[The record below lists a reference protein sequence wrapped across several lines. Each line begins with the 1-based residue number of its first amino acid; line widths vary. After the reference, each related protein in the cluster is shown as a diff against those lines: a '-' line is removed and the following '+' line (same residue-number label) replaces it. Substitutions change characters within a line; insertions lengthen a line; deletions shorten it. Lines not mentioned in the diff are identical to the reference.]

1 MLDFV
6 QIRCSTRVS
15 GKKGSDAVTT
25 IYPEFIVGHSDDL
38 MIRGGAFYAVWD
50 AESGF
55 WSKDPGRVA
64 AIVDSAMREKASEF
78 YDGANL
84 DIRWMRDFSTKKWSE
99 FLSYCN
105 SLPDSYEE
113 LDCRVIF
120 ANDKVEK
127 GDYATKKLSYP
138 LKAGK
143 MDAYEELISTLYD
156 SNERQKLEWAIGSI
170 ISGDSKRIQ
179 KFLVLYGAAGSG
191 KSTMLNIVQMLFDGY
206 YNVFEARALTT
217 FSNNFALEMFRD
229 NPLVSIQHDG
239 DLSRIEDNTK
249 LNSIVS
255 HEEMVVNEK
264 RKTQYTTYFRTF
276 LFMGTNKPVKITD
289 AKAGIV
295 RRLIDVSPS
304 GRTVPFDRYLVLMAQ
319 VKFELGAI
327 ASHCLDIYKGLGMDA
342 YNSYRPL
349 SMLGAT
355 NDFYNFVEDHY
366 DEFASA
372 ECISLAEAWAMY
384 RTWCDDTAVK
394 YPMSQ
399 RAFKEE
405 LKSYFG
411 HFAVRQRS
419 GDKFRRNV
427 YSIFLKDKF
436 SYGAMVSAREA
447 IPSKPRLM
455 TLDGRVSTFDKEC
468 FDCPAQY
475 ANESG
480 TPSKRWD
487 NVKTKLMDIDTS
499 KLHYV
504 KVPENHI
511 VIDFDL
517 KDGNGE
523 KSLELNL
530 EAASK
535 WPDTYA
541 ELSKSGSGLHLHYIY
556 DGDPSELSSS
566 YSDGIEVKV
575 FTGNGSLRRKL
586 TRFNDKPIAV
596 LSSGL
601 PKKKKGGKKVISFEG
616 LANEKALRTLI
627 ERNLRKE
634 IHPGTKPSVDF
645 IAKILEDAYS
655 SGMHYDVSD
664 MRPAIMAFANN
675 STNHSVYCLKVV
687 SGMKFHSEEADSGE
701 KWPETG
707 LIFYDVEVFP
717 NLFVVVYKLEGEDAQ
732 PVKLVNPEPADI
744 EDFLRNKLVG
754 FNCRRYDNHILYAR
768 LMGYNNYQLF
778 EFSKRIIDG
787 SPNAM
792 FREAYNLSYADV
804 YDFCSKK
811 QSLKKWEIE
820 LGIHHQE
827 LGLHWDEPVPE
838 NLWEKVA
845 DYCVNDVIATEATF
859 NARIDD
865 FHAREMLAALSG
877 LKINDTTRMHC
888 TKIIFGNDK
897 HPQTKFVY
905 TDLSEMFPG
914 YSFSNGKSLYRGE
927 EVGEGGYVYAEPG
940 YYENVALLDIA
951 SMHPHSILAL
961 NLFGDEYTAKFRD
974 LLDARMAIK
983 HHDYDTA
990 SKMLG
995 GKLAPYLGNPEDADK
1010 LAYALKIIINSIYG
1024 FTAARFDCEFKDPRN
1039 IDNIVAKRGALFMV
1053 ELKHAVQDR
1062 GYSVVHIKTDSIKI
1076 PNADAEIIEFVQEFG
1091 KKYGYSFEHEATYSK
1106 ICLVNDAVYIAKKEN
1121 GDWTATGT
1129 QFAVPYIFKTMFSH
1143 EDLEFKDFCETKT
1156 VTGSSSLYLDMNE
1169 SLPEGE
1175 HDYHFVGKAGSFCP
1189 IRPGCGGGVLYREKD
1204 GKYYAAA
1211 GTKGYRWLEA
1221 ETVKNLDLHDKIDIS
1236 YYEDLAVKATATI
1249 NEFVPYSDLVKE

>member
-6 QIRCSTRVS
+6 QIRTSTRVS
-15 GKKGSDAVTT
+15 GRRGGGEATT
-25 IYPEFIVGHSDDL
+25 VVYPEFIVMRSDDL
-38 MIRGGAFYAVWD
+38 MIRGGSFYAVWD
-50 AESGF
+50 EDSGF

-64 AIVDSAMREKASEF
+64 AIVDDAMRRRASDIYE
-78 YDGANL
+78 GANVEVK
-84 DIRWMRDFSTKKWSE
+84 WMRDFSTKKWSE

-113 LDCRVIF
+113 LDC
-120 ANDKVEK
+120 KVLFSDDTVGK
-127 GDYATKKLSYP
+127 DDYATKKLPYP

-143 MDAYEELISTLYD
+143 MDAYEELVSTLYEP
-156 SNERQKLEWAIGSI
+156 SERRKLEWAIGSV

-191 KSTMLNIVQMLFDGY
+191 KSTMLNIVQMLFEGY

-304 GRTVPFDRYLVLMAQ
+304 GKTVPFDRYLVLMAQ

-327 ASHCLDIYKGLGMDA
+327 ARHCYDVYKDLGMDA

-349 SMLGAT
+349 TMLGAT

-366 DEFASA
+366 DEFSA
-372 ECISLAEAWAMY
+372 ADSISLAEAWAMY
-384 RTWCDDTAVK
+384 RTWCDDAAVK

-411 HFAVRQRS
+411 EFRNRQRA

-427 YSIFLKDKF
+427 YSIFLKDRF
-436 SYGAMVSAREA
+436 SYGSSATTREA
-447 IPSKPRLM
+447 VPAKPRLIE
-455 TLDGRVSTFDKEC
+455 LDARESIFDSDC
-468 FDCPAQY
+468 ADCPAQL
-475 ANESG
+475 ANDSG
-480 TPSKRWD
+480 TPSQRWA
-487 NVKTKLMDIDTS
+487 NVKTRLSDIDTRQ
-499 KLHYV
+499 LHYV

-511 VIDFDL
+511 VIDFDI
-517 KDGNGE
+517 KDANGE
-523 KSLELNL
+523 KSLNANL

-535 WPDTYA
+535 WPDTYVEA
-541 ELSKSGSGLHLHYIY
+541 SKSGKGLHLHYIY
-556 DGDPSELSSS
+556 DGDPSELSPS
-566 YSDGIEVKV
+566 YSEGVEVKV

-586 TRFNDKPIAV
+586 TRCNDKPIAV

-601 PKKKKGGKKVISFEG
+601 PKKKGGKKVISFEG

-627 ERNLRKE
+627 GRNLRKE

-645 IAKILEDAYS
+645 IAKILDEAYS

-687 SGMKFHSEEADSGE
+687 NGMKFHSEEAGE
-701 KWPETG
+701 GEAWPETG

-717 NLFVVVYKLEGEDAQ
+717 NLFVVVYKLEGDAQ
-732 PVKLVNPEPADI
+732 PVKLINPGPSDV
-744 EDFLRNKLVG
+744 EDLLRNKLVG

-768 LMGYNNYQLF
+768 LMGYNEYQLY
-778 EFSKRIIDG
+778 EFSQRIIDG

-792 FREAYNLSYADV
+792 FREAYGLSYADV

-827 LGLHWDEPVPE
+827 LGLPWDQPVPE

-845 DYCVNDVIATEATF
+845 EYCVNDVVATEATF

-877 LKINDTTRMHC
+877 LKVNDTTRQHC
-888 TKIIFGNDK
+888 TRIIFGNDRS
-897 HPQTKFVY
+897 PQSKFVY
-905 TDLSEMFPG
+905 TDLSEMFEG
-914 YSFSNGKSLYRGE
+914 YKFEYGKSIYRGE

-951 SMHPHSILAL
+951 SMHPHSIIAL
-961 NLFGDEYTAKFRD
+961 NLFGDAYTERFHA

-983 HHDYDTA
+983 HHDYDSA

-1010 LAYALKIIINSIYG
+1010 LAYALKIVINSIYG

-1053 ELKHAVQDR
+1053 DLKHAVQEK
-1062 GYSVVHIKTDSIKI
+1062 GFTVAHIKTDSIKI
-1076 PNADAEIIEFVQEFG
+1076 PNATPEIISFVQDFG
-1091 KKYGYSFEHEATYSK
+1091 KEYGYTFEHEATYSK
-1106 ICLVNDAVYIAKKEN
+1106 MCLVNDAVYIARYDN
-1121 GDWTATGT
+1121 GKWTATGA

-1143 EDLEFKDFCETKT
+1143 EPLEFDDFCETKT

-1169 SLPEGE
+1169 GLTDGE
-1175 HDYHFVGKAGSFCP
+1175 HNYHFVGKAGRFTP
-1189 IRPGCGGGVLYREKD
+1189 MLPGSGAGVLFREKD

-1211 GTKGYRWLEA
+1211 GTKGYRWLES
-1221 ETVKNLDLHDKIDIS
+1221 ETVGTLDLYDKVDSS
-1236 YYEDLAVKATATI
+1236 YYEALAEKAKETI
-1249 NEFVPYSDLVKE
+1249 EQFVPYDELVKED